1 MVATMGRRR
10 TPIKTQLWRNCMK
23 DFYTKV
29 SRADMRLRNGFCDR
43 YCKNPADFPI
53 SYTYG
58 GKAYRG
64 LPADAKTSRRFLD
77 SNMVE
82 TVIKG
87 RLDGLKI
94 KAVCIEYRDY
104 PVLEWTV
111 YFKCAGEGQTA
122 LLEDVRAIDALF
134 EGKGGLLVHN
144 NGDFYSADGYTEGRT
159 AMTPGAAFAQAP
171 TGGRPCDQ
179 AFPYQRLLF
188 DGYGVNISIGWPAQ
202 WDCAYTGE
210 ADGVRLSAGQQVV
223 HTVIRPGETLRTPR
237 MSLQFFDGAED
248 RGVNI
253 WRRWYN
259 AHVLPRRLGEP
270 IEPTVVFA
278 DNGGGVEWQE
288 ANEQQQ
294 LDSIREVAEN
304 FENVN
309 LWWIDAGWYPCRG
322 KDGKRDWTLTGSW
335 YPDPERFP
343 NGLAPIGKACDE
355 AGMDLLVWFEPERI
369 RPGLK
374 LAVEHPEWMLK
385 RNDPEVENML
395 LDLTNPDCFQW
406 ICETFVKLFNESG
419 IKCYRQDFNF
429 EPLLHWRD
437 NEPDDRKGM
446 LENLYVQ
453 AYLGFWDYL
462 LMNVP
467 GLWIDSCS
475 SGGRRND
482 LETLR
487 RSVPLHYTD
496 YGYGNHPVKQAFQI
510 TMHSWMPYF
519 RSFAVNWDREDGTYA
534 RHPEDVVSRPA
545 DNFARHNAIAA
556 FFGPG
561 FGLDVTDGDRVMY
574 EVWNC
579 ASDLLLES
587 DFYALTEYSKSPESF
602 YSIQFDCP
610 EKGKGYIQGIR
621 NTRCPHESWTVYP
634 QGFEP
639 GGSYAF
645 ENLETGEAFTK
656 TGDELLEHGFTMA
669 MPKRTGYIWF
679 YEKV

>member
-1 MVATMGRRR
+1 M
-10 TPIKTQLWRNCMK
+10 
-23 DFYTKV
+23 
-29 SRADMRLRNGFCDR
+29 
-43 YCKNPADFPI
+43 
-53 SYTYG
+53 
-58 GKAYRG
+58 
-64 LPADAKTSRRFLD
+64 
-77 SNMVE
+77 
-82 TVIKG
+82 
-87 RLDGLKI
+87 
-94 KAVCIEYRDY
+94 
-104 PVLEWTV
+104 
-111 YFKCAGEGQTA
+111 
-122 LLEDVRAIDALF
+122 
-134 EGKGGLLVHN
+134 
-144 NGDFYSADGYTEGRT
+144 
-159 AMTPGAAFAQAP
+159 
-171 TGGRPCDQ
+171 
-179 AFPYQRLLF
+179 
-188 DGYGVNISIGWPAQ
+188 
-202 WDCAYTGE
+202 
-210 ADGVRLSAGQQVV
+210 
-223 HTVIRPGETLRTPR
+223 IRPGETLRTPR

-419 IKCYRQDFNF
+419 IKCYPAGLQL

-453 AYLGFWDYL
+453 AIPRLLGLPADERARPVDRL
-462 LMNVP
+462 L
-467 GLWIDSCS
+467 
-475 SGGRRND
+475 R
-482 LETLR
+482 LR
-487 RSVPLHYTD
+487 RPPQRPGDHAPLGAPAPDRLRLRLPPHQPGVPA
-496 YGYGNHPVKQAFQI
+496 HPV
-510 TMHSWMPYF
+510 
-519 RSFAVNWDREDGTYA
+519 
-534 RHPEDVVSRPA
+534 
-545 DNFARHNAIAA
+545 
-556 FFGPG
+556 
-561 FGLDVTDGDRVMY
+561 
-574 EVWNC
+574 
-579 ASDLLLES
+579 
-587 DFYALTEYSKSPESF
+587 
-602 YSIQFDCP
+602 
-610 EKGKGYIQGIR
+610 
-621 NTRCPHESWTVYP
+621 
-634 QGFEP
+634 
-639 GGSYAF
+639 
-645 ENLETGEAFTK
+645 
-656 TGDELLEHGFTMA
+656 
-669 MPKRTGYIWF
+669 
-679 YEKV
+679 